1 MWQLDASGWLIPTAS
16 IALKPSPNC
25 DLRPLDTNIEL
36 LVLHNISLPP
46 GQFKTPYV
54 ADLFLNQLDTTA
66 DPWFVN
72 VVGLRVSAHFVIE
85 RDGTATQ
92 FVSCDQRAWHAGA
105 SLYNGRERCNDFSI
119 GIELE
124 GTDTLAYTDQQYDTL
139 KHLTECLRTRY
150 PLSGVRGH
158 CHIAPGRKT
167 DPGPAFD
174 WARYAEI
181 ANWTAEALPK

>member
-1 MWQLDASGWLIPTAS
+1 MWQLDSHGWLLPGPHIW
-16 IALKPSPNC
+16 LKPSPNC
-25 DLRPLDTNIEL
+25 DERPANTEIEL

-46 GQFKTPYV
+46 GQFKTPHI
-54 ADLFLNQLDTTA
+54 ADLFLNKLDVQA

-72 VVGLRVSAHFVIE
+72 IVGLRVSAHFVIE
-85 RDGTATQ
+85 RDGTTTQ
-92 FVSCDQRAWHAGA
+92 FVSCDQREWHAGISSYA
-105 SLYNGRERCNDFSI
+105 GRERCNDFSI

-139 KHLTECLRTRY
+139 THLTACLRVRY
-150 PLSGVRGH
+150 PLDAVRGH

-174 WARYAEI
+174 WTRYARLTNW
-181 ANWTAEALPK
+181 ANDALPK